1 MSAIQL
7 LSHNPEETMALAGR
21 FAKNLKAG
29 DIICLKG
36 ELGAGKT
43 TFTKG
48 LAQALRVNAADVNSP
63 TFILMNYYDGKLPVY
78 HFDFYRL
85 NQTDEL
91 STVDLDEYF
100 YGQGVCVIEWPERLK
115 KFAPQE
121 YFEVCLE
128 HKLEQQ
134 RMIKFLAIG
143 KEYKDRLRKM
153 MVSIQ

>member
-1 MSAIQL
+1 
-7 LSHNPEETMALAGR
+7 MALAGR

-85 NQTDEL
+85 EQLEEIEKIGYEEFL
-91 STVDLDEYF
+91 
-100 YGQGVCVIEWPERLK
+100 YGDGVTVIEWAERLQHLFPTENLTVHLRYK
-115 KFAPQE
+115 AE
-121 YFEVCLE
+121 HERTLE
-128 HKLEQQ
+128 IVAHGQRYEQL
-134 RMIKFLAIG
+134 LA
-143 KEYKDRLRKM
+143 EMRKRK
-153 MVSIQ
+153 